1 MPFYM
6 YKSRYV
12 KADDEQTVYIVPN
25 ISEDSVRVYS
35 NCDSVRLSCGKW
47 AETKVKADTTSL
59 FRWTGISL
67 DGDII
72 KATAYHNGKAV
83 AEDSIALPSYKD
95 WDESML
101 KPLKGYNYLYNINCG
116 GDSYTD
122 KFGTVWMQDN
132 TKWSKSWGS
141 KFPKEASP
149 YQASQTCNNGLAVSP
164 LFRTSRFGRH
174 ELSYSF
180 PPSRATT
187 A

>member
-1 MPFYM
+1 M
-6 YKSRYV
+6 
-12 KADDEQTVYIVPN
+12 
-25 ISEDSVRVYS
+25 
-35 NCDSVRLSCGKW
+35 
-47 AETKVKADTTSL
+47 
-59 FRWTGISL
+59 
-67 DGDII
+67 
-72 KATAYHNGKAV
+72 
-83 AEDSIALPSYKD
+83 AEDSIALPSYKG

-132 TKWSKSWGS
+132 TKWSKSWSS

-180 PPSRATT
+180 PRQAGQLT